1 MYSQHPLGE
10 PRNVTSEA
18 PFRSSREPVMTQAE
32 RRKEERQD
40 DATEDWESIALRRV
54 ARRVETLPESPP
66 HADDFGW
73 EEAVLDNL
81 RKHLAAN
88 D

>member
-1 MYSQHPLGE
+1 
-10 PRNVTSEA
+10 
-18 PFRSSREPVMTQAE
+18 MTRAE
-32 RRKEERQD
+32 RRKEDRHDE
-40 DATEDWESIALRRV
+40 AEDWESIALRRV
-54 ARRVETLPESPP
+54 ARRVENLPESPP

-81 RKHLAAN
+81 RKRLAAN

>member
-1 MYSQHPLGE
+1 MYSHQSLRGPV
-10 PRNVTSEA
+10 NVASEA
-18 PFRSSREPVMTQAE
+18 PFRSSREPEMTQAE
-32 RRKEERQD
+32 RRKEERTD
-40 DATEDWESIALRRV
+40 EAEDWESIALRRV

-73 EEAVLDNL
+73 EEPVLDNL
-81 RKHLAAN
+81 RKHLADN

>member
-1 MYSQHPLGE
+1 MVL
-10 PRNVTSEA
+10 
-18 PFRSSREPVMTQAE
+18 REPEMTKPE
-32 RRKEERQD
+32 RRREERHD
-40 DATEDWESIALRRV
+40 VEDWESIALRRV
-54 ARRVETLPESPP
+54 ARRVESLPDSPP

-81 RKHLAAN
+81 RKRLAAN